1 MRIPV
6 IDDAKEGNDRDVD
19 DPIGQWIIL
28 FPEDYENF
36 MMDADDNLAFSVQ
49 SEQQAR
55 ELERLASQA
64 VEWFQENNLDGDAD
78 GD

>member
-64 VEWFQENNLDGDAD
+64 VEWFQENEVLE
-78 GD
+78 